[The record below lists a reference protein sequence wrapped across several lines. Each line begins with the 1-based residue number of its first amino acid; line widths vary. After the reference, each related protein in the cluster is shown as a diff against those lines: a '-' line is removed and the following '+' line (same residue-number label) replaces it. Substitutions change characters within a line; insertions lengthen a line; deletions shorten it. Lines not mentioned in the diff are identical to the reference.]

1 MYAYEWDSSTGGY
14 ILTPMPLAFS
24 KEPRPVYYKELDI
37 LGFDK
42 YWDYDKND
50 SFPYM
55 WAEANNYYYRGRLV
69 AKTKGGSL
77 YTPPELVLIEDPE
90 PEGYPLRFV
99 DIPAMVDKNRQL
111 MEQLVQETIKK
122 IYNTFIEYQDK
133 VDVFYVAFSGGK
145 DSVVALDLVQR
156 ALPHNCFK
164 VLFGDTGMEFPD
176 TYETVEKIKQICAE
190 EKIEFLQ
197 AKSKLKPENTWQ
209 IFGPPAVTIRWC
221 CSVHKTTP
229 QIMQLR
235 EVLQKPDFTGMAF
248 TGVRGDESL
257 SRSEYDAI
265 SYGGKHSG
273 QYSCHPILEWN
284 TAELFLYI
292 YENGLTFNNA
302 YKKGNTT
309 GLSGFLMLFGENV
322 AKQALKTLITTSISG
337 HVVIITYQCEKYL
350 RFTDPRISES
360 GRLVIV
366 DGNPDNICNINF
378 ISPTL
383 SDIFTDSYSGIQN
396 IGTAIDSCFNRDAY
410 IATAIDKSSFAE
422 SVFHISQVNNSYDIL
437 RNKDSRTGIVPQA
450 CGLPEQWDYVLHQM
464 GKSGTWTTV
473 IVDNF
478 GSENNLL
485 HVIREY
491 PKFDVEKRWLYYIAL
506 LICGVK
512 NNDYL
517 KLALN
522 KTSKSSE
529 LIKNIFRSVLDIDWK
544 SENYQKLY
552 RQRKSLISELK
563 KPLPETIDFCKILS
577 TKGEDEIYYL
587 TDLTQPEKE
596 KIIKWL
602 SNYGVKYS
610 KDELVSILMNVYPD
624 LAYYLSSYRYRN
636 EFLNTYFENYKY
648 QKITNRILP
657 SFDKV
662 VEEQAIK
669 MDFVTIL
676 KPRTAYVDKLDTQNA
691 QVFFVDAMGVEYL
704 SFIQQKCSEYGL
716 SANIS
721 CARCELPSLTVFNK
735 EFVDVLKDKG
745 CLISD
750 IKDLDDIKHHG
761 KDSFD
766 YEKEKTPIYLIKE
779 LEIIDDL
786 LTKIKASIL
795 AGSYN
800 KAIIISDH
808 GASRLAVLHE
818 TENIWNM
825 ETKGEHSGRCCK
837 ISEIDDKPDFA
848 IEESGYWILANYDR
862 FRGSRRANVE
872 VHGGASME
880 EVAVPI
886 IEITQKAS
894 NIEAFIVDESR
905 VLTLGAKEYAIIKI
919 YVGIRSNNISIKLD
933 GNYYNVEETAEPY
946 IYSIEL
952 KNYSKKGKFSID
964 ILDGGSV
971 LASGQQFEIEKKG
984 MSQNNMFDF

>member
-1 MYAYEWDSSTGGY
+1 MN
-14 ILTPMPLAFS
+14 
-24 KEPRPVYYKELDI
+24 LD
-37 LGFDK
+37 DTKKRVQK
-42 YWDYDKND
+42 YLNSNK
-50 SFPYM
+50 
-55 WAEANNYYYRGRLV
+55 R
-69 AKTKGGSL
+69 
-77 YTPPELVLIEDPE
+77 
-90 PEGYPLRFV
+90 YPLIV
-99 DIPAMVDKNRQL
+99 DVQTREDLANIAECFKVGSNKFPAIEEFCNQD
-111 MEQLVQETIKK
+111 EAIKLDEL
-122 IYNTFIEYQDK
+122 YASVSSNSGNTFI
-133 VDVFYVAFSGGK
+133 
-145 DSVVALDLVQR
+145 
-156 ALPHNCFK
+156 
-164 VLFGDTGMEFPD
+164 
-176 TYETVEKIKQICAE
+176 
-190 EKIEFLQ
+190 
-197 AKSKLKPENTWQ
+197 
-209 IFGPPAVTIRWC
+209 
-221 CSVHKTTP
+221 
-229 QIMQLR
+229 
-235 EVLQKPDFTGMAF
+235 
-248 TGVRGDESL
+248 
-257 SRSEYDAI
+257 
-265 SYGGKHSG
+265 
-273 QYSCHPILEWN
+273 
-284 TAELFLYI
+284 
-292 YENGLTFNNA
+292 
-302 YKKGNTT
+302 T

-933 GNYYNVEETAEPY
+933 GNYYNAEETAEPY

>member
-273 QYSCHPILEWN
+273 QY
-284 TAELFLYI
+284 
-292 YENGLTFNNA
+292 
-302 YKKGNTT
+302 
-309 GLSGFLMLFGENV
+309 
-322 AKQALKTLITTSISG
+322 
-337 HVVIITYQCEKYL
+337 
-350 RFTDPRISES
+350 
-360 GRLVIV
+360 
-366 DGNPDNICNINF
+366 
-378 ISPTL
+378 
-383 SDIFTDSYSGIQN
+383 
-396 IGTAIDSCFNRDAY
+396 SCFNRDAY

-735 EFVDVLKDKG
+735 
-745 CLISD
+745 I
-750 IKDLDDIKHHG
+750 
-761 KDSFD
+761 
-766 YEKEKTPIYLIKE
+766 
-779 LEIIDDL
+779 
-786 LTKIKASIL
+786 
-795 AGSYN
+795 
-800 KAIIISDH
+800 
-808 GASRLAVLHE
+808 
-818 TENIWNM
+818 
-825 ETKGEHSGRCCK
+825 
-837 ISEIDDKPDFA
+837 
-848 IEESGYWILANYDR
+848 
-862 FRGSRRANVE
+862 
-872 VHGGASME
+872 
-880 EVAVPI
+880 
-886 IEITQKAS
+886 
-894 NIEAFIVDESR
+894 
-905 VLTLGAKEYAIIKI
+905 
-919 YVGIRSNNISIKLD
+919 
-933 GNYYNVEETAEPY
+933 NYYEYENDMFLNCA
-946 IYSIEL
+946 
-952 KNYSKKGKFSID
+952 
-964 ILDGGSV
+964 DG
-971 LASGQQFEIEKKG
+971 LH
-984 MSQNNMFDF
+984 N

>member
-221 CSVHKTTP
+221 
-229 QIMQLR
+229 
-235 EVLQKPDFTGMAF
+235 
-248 TGVRGDESL
+248 
-257 SRSEYDAI
+257 
-265 SYGGKHSG
+265 
-273 QYSCHPILEWN
+273 
-284 TAELFLYI
+284 
-292 YENGLTFNNA
+292 
-302 YKKGNTT
+302 
-309 GLSGFLMLFGENV
+309 
-322 AKQALKTLITTSISG
+322 SG

-933 GNYYNVEETAEPY
+933 GNYYNAEETAEPY

>member
-1 MYAYEWDSSTGGY
+1 MN
-14 ILTPMPLAFS
+14 
-24 KEPRPVYYKELDI
+24 LD
-37 LGFDK
+37 DTKKRVQK
-42 YWDYDKND
+42 YLNSNK
-50 SFPYM
+50 
-55 WAEANNYYYRGRLV
+55 R
-69 AKTKGGSL
+69 
-77 YTPPELVLIEDPE
+77 
-90 PEGYPLRFV
+90 YPLIV
-99 DIPAMVDKNRQL
+99 DVQTREDLANIAEYFKVGSNKFPAIEEFCNQD
-111 MEQLVQETIKK
+111 EAIKLDEL
-122 IYNTFIEYQDK
+122 YASVSSNSGNTFI
-133 VDVFYVAFSGGK
+133 
-145 DSVVALDLVQR
+145 
-156 ALPHNCFK
+156 
-164 VLFGDTGMEFPD
+164 
-176 TYETVEKIKQICAE
+176 
-190 EKIEFLQ
+190 
-197 AKSKLKPENTWQ
+197 
-209 IFGPPAVTIRWC
+209 
-221 CSVHKTTP
+221 
-229 QIMQLR
+229 
-235 EVLQKPDFTGMAF
+235 
-248 TGVRGDESL
+248 
-257 SRSEYDAI
+257 
-265 SYGGKHSG
+265 
-273 QYSCHPILEWN
+273 
-284 TAELFLYI
+284 
-292 YENGLTFNNA
+292 
-302 YKKGNTT
+302 T

-378 ISPTL
+378 ISPVL

-485 HVIREY
+485 HVISEY

-676 KPRTAYVDKLDTQNA
+676 KPRTAYVDQLDTQNA

-761 KDSFD
+761 KDSHIWKQIEIIENCRVKE
-766 YEKEKTPIYLIKE
+766 YEKQKDKLILFLSLLLKDDWERAKKEVIGEPAKGIITVCLLFAIIFSWVGIFQANGINIRDVKEVQKGIIYTSPGMILIIMGVIVWFLIINVLKQHTE
-779 LEIIDDL
+779 GESWIEIIVFDIICIIAIASGIWGLVAEKEPSIFIQAAIGMIIFSGALSSFLDIGKYVQRNRYKSYVD
-786 LTKIKASIL
+786 KIK
-795 AGSYN
+795 GDE
-800 KAIIISDH
+800 KA
-808 GASRLAVLHE
+808 V
-818 TENIWNM
+818 
-825 ETKGEHSGRCCK
+825 
-837 ISEIDDKPDFA
+837 
-848 IEESGYWILANYDR
+848 
-862 FRGSRRANVE
+862 
-872 VHGGASME
+872 
-880 EVAVPI
+880 
-886 IEITQKAS
+886 
-894 NIEAFIVDESR
+894 
-905 VLTLGAKEYAIIKI
+905 
-919 YVGIRSNNISIKLD
+919 
-933 GNYYNVEETAEPY
+933 
-946 IYSIEL
+946 
-952 KNYSKKGKFSID
+952 
-964 ILDGGSV
+964 
-971 LASGQQFEIEKKG
+971 
-984 MSQNNMFDF
+984 QNS

>member
-1 MYAYEWDSSTGGY
+1 MN
-14 ILTPMPLAFS
+14 
-24 KEPRPVYYKELDI
+24 LD
-37 LGFDK
+37 DTKKRVQK
-42 YWDYDKND
+42 YLNSNK
-50 SFPYM
+50 
-55 WAEANNYYYRGRLV
+55 R
-69 AKTKGGSL
+69 
-77 YTPPELVLIEDPE
+77 
-90 PEGYPLRFV
+90 YPLIV
-99 DIPAMVDKNRQL
+99 DVQTREDLANIAEYFKVGSNKFPAIEEFCNQD
-111 MEQLVQETIKK
+111 EAIKLDEL
-122 IYNTFIEYQDK
+122 YASVSSNSGNTFI
-133 VDVFYVAFSGGK
+133 
-145 DSVVALDLVQR
+145 
-156 ALPHNCFK
+156 
-164 VLFGDTGMEFPD
+164 
-176 TYETVEKIKQICAE
+176 
-190 EKIEFLQ
+190 
-197 AKSKLKPENTWQ
+197 
-209 IFGPPAVTIRWC
+209 
-221 CSVHKTTP
+221 
-229 QIMQLR
+229 
-235 EVLQKPDFTGMAF
+235 
-248 TGVRGDESL
+248 
-257 SRSEYDAI
+257 
-265 SYGGKHSG
+265 
-273 QYSCHPILEWN
+273 
-284 TAELFLYI
+284 
-292 YENGLTFNNA
+292 
-302 YKKGNTT
+302 T

-366 DGNPDNICNINF
+366 DGKPDNICNINF

-396 IGTAIDSCFNRDAY
+396 IGTAIDSCFNRAAY

-485 HVIREY
+485 HVISEY

-636 EFLNTYFENYKY
+636 EFLNSYFENYKY

-662 VEEQAIK
+662 VEEQ
-669 MDFVTIL
+669 
-676 KPRTAYVDKLDTQNA
+676 
-691 QVFFVDAMGVEYL
+691 
-704 SFIQQKCSEYGL
+704 
-716 SANIS
+716 
-721 CARCELPSLTVFNK
+721 
-735 EFVDVLKDKG
+735 
-745 CLISD
+745 
-750 IKDLDDIKHHG
+750 
-761 KDSFD
+761 
-766 YEKEKTPIYLIKE
+766 
-779 LEIIDDL
+779 
-786 LTKIKASIL
+786 
-795 AGSYN
+795 
-800 KAIIISDH
+800 
-808 GASRLAVLHE
+808 
-818 TENIWNM
+818 
-825 ETKGEHSGRCCK
+825 
-837 ISEIDDKPDFA
+837 
-848 IEESGYWILANYDR
+848 
-862 FRGSRRANVE
+862 
-872 VHGGASME
+872 
-880 EVAVPI
+880 
-886 IEITQKAS
+886 
-894 NIEAFIVDESR
+894 
-905 VLTLGAKEYAIIKI
+905 
-919 YVGIRSNNISIKLD
+919 
-933 GNYYNVEETAEPY
+933 
-946 IYSIEL
+946 
-952 KNYSKKGKFSID
+952 
-964 ILDGGSV
+964 
-971 LASGQQFEIEKKG
+971 
-984 MSQNNMFDF
+984 